1 MSIFKNN
8 LVNKKVLVTGGTG
21 MIGRYLV
28 DRLVEKGCRVT
39 VVSLDDPAG
48 LPTGVNFKKLDL
60 TSFENCLKAVEG
72 QEYVFNLIG
81 IKGSPKMSRE
91 KPAKFMVPMLMFN
104 TNMMEAAM
112 REGVEW
118 YLYTSSVG
126 VYHPAP
132 VFKEDDVWKTFPS
145 ENDKYPG
152 WSKRIGELQAGAYAV
167 QNGKNNISIARP
179 ANVYG
184 KWDNFDPNNAMVI
197 PSLINRIA
205 SGESP
210 LVCWGDGAPIRDF
223 IYADDCA
230 AAMIKLVENGVT
242 EPVNLGSGTG
252 ITIKELAETIR
263 DIYDKNVDIVWDTSK
278 PKGDAKRIMDTSR
291 AESHGI
297 KNKTSLYEGLKETV
311 DWFAENRDLY
321 KTRNNYFN
329 D

>member
-1 MSIFKNN
+1 MKNN
-8 LVNKKVLVTGGTG
+8 LTGKNILVTGGTG

-28 DRLVEKGCRVT
+28 DKLVDMDCNVT
-39 VVSLDDPAG
+39 VVSLDDPSG
-48 LPTGVNFKKLDL
+48 LPSNVEFAKLDL
-60 TSFENCLKAVEG
+60 TSFDNCIRAVKG
-72 QEYVFNLIG
+72 QDYVFNLIG

-91 KPAKFMVPMLMFN
+91 NPAKFMVPMLMFN

-126 VYHPAP
+126 VYHPAE

-145 ENDKYPG
+145 ENDKHPG
-152 WSKRIGELQAGAYAV
+152 WAKRIGELQAEAYSI
-167 QNGKNNISIARP
+167 QTGKNNISIVRP

-184 KWDNFDPNNAMVI
+184 KWDNFDPNNAMVV
-197 PSLINRIA
+197 PSLINRIV

-210 LVCWGDGAPIRDF
+210 LVCWGDGTPIRDF
-223 IYADDCA
+223 IYAGDCA
-230 AAMIKLVENGVT
+230 TAMIKLVQDGIT

-263 DIYDKNVDIVWDTSK
+263 DIYNKNVDIVWDTDK

-297 KNKTSLYEGLKETV
+297 ISQTSLYDGLKETI
-311 DWFAENRDLY
+311 DWFIGNKELY
-321 KTRNNYFN
+321 KKRNNYFN
-329 D
+329 E